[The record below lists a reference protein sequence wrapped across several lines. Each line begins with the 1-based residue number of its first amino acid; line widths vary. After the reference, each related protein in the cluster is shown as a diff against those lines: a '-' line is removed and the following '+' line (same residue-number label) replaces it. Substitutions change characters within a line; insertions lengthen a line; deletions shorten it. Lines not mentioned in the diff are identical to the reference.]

1 MEPTPDRQRLAGAFR
16 FVSELASVATEC
28 AGSSAWSDELTA
40 RRRRRA
46 LTDLPA
52 KQRDAVRREKAL

>member
-1 MEPTPDRQRLAGAFR
+1 MEPTPDRQRLAGAYR
-16 FVSELASVATEC
+16 FVSELASVAAEC
-28 AGSSAWSDELTA
+28 AGSSAWTDELTA

-46 LTDLPA
+46 ITDVPV